1 MQNQIAAN
9 LSFLNNQGSIL
20 IENEK
25 IHERHSHT
33 IIRLIL
39 SDDCERT
46 RQILFSFRE
55 VNHIRVATP
64 GLFAK
69 GNHIYLHLDSLKEH
83 EYAFPLP
90 GGKVISAYGTR
101 GGHSGADIK
110 TCANDTIRAAFD
122 GVVRM
127 SKPYYAYGN
136 LVVIRHANGLETIYS
151 HNCKNLVRSG
161 DVVKAG
167 QPIGLTGRTGRATTE
182 HVHFETR
189 INGQHFN
196 PNLIFDLKERKLRK
210 ECIKC
215 SKNGSGIIVK
225 SQAGNNRIAQNK
237 K

>member
-46 RQILFSFRE
+46 RQILFFFQGGKPYPCGYSRI
-55 VNHIRVATP
+55 V
-64 GLFAK
+64 
-69 GNHIYLHLDSLKEH
+69 NHIYLHLDSLKEH

>member
-1 MQNQIAAN
+1 MKD
-9 LSFLNNQGSIL
+9 IL
-20 IENEK
+20 ILLFVLFFPMIANAQDK
-25 IHERHSHT
+25 PS
-33 IIRLIL
+33 
-39 SDDCERT
+39 
-46 RQILFSFRE
+46 FSFRE

-110 TCANDTIRAAFD
+110 TCANDTIRAA
-122 GVVRM
+122 
-127 SKPYYAYGN
+127 
-136 LVVIRHANGLETIYS
+136 
-151 HNCKNLVRSG
+151 NCKNLVRSG

-225 SQAGNNRIAQNK
+225 SQVGNNRIAQNK